1 VWASPAFYGF
11 FLLCSLRSFVSIFPG
26 CQCLD
31 SRLHF
36 VAFPLPRCA
45 PQDASLDSLSPLRPT
60 PESHLSDNQKRA
72 QVDEALLQLQNLAYE
87 KAHLV
92 KEIAVARDFRST
104 TAPIEL
110 VSAAAFEA
118 DEPSAAASAAAAAAS
133 AVTSAAT
140 SAGGASDA
148 DSAAAALQLQQQHH
162 YHLHRLRHELAAR
175 QAMLAQVNFK
185 WPMRKSDGS
194 K

>member
-1 VWASPAFYGF
+1 MGFSLAVSVWTLVFICCISPTT
-11 FLLCSLRSFVSIFPG
+11 LC
-26 CQCLD
+26 
-31 SRLHF
+31 
-36 VAFPLPRCA
+36 APRCT
-45 PQDASLDSLSPLRPT
+45 SPLSLTSTPSPELRP
-60 PESHLSDNQKRA
+60 SSQQKRA

-118 DEPSAAASAAAAAAS
+118 DEPSAAANAAAAAS
-133 AVTSAAT
+133 AATSAA
-140 SAGGASDA
+140 AGGASDA
-148 DSAAAALQLQQQHH
+148 DSAAAAQQLQQQHH

-185 WPMRKSDGS
+185 WQMRKSDGS
-194 K
+194 KWFNGSHF